1 MTPAPPV
8 PAPQPNVPG
17 RKPDGPLRKG
27 WTTGACA
34 TAATAAAY
42 RALLTGEF
50 PDPVTIT
57 LPKGEEPRFALK
69 RMELGEGEATASVI
83 KDAGD
88 DPDVTHG
95 AEIVVTVALRE
106 RGGESDHKNN
116 KDITFR
122 AGPGVGT
129 VTRPGLALDVGE
141 PAINLGP
148 RKMMTSAIEG
158 LARTL
163 GNETGGA
170 GGPISITVSIPG
182 GEALAEKTL
191 NRRLGIE
198 GGLSILGTTGVVI
211 PYSCSSWIHSI
222 YRGID
227 VARASGLTHIAAATG
242 RTSED
247 AARKMLGLEETALI
261 DMGDFAGGLL
271 KYLRKNPVERLTLA
285 GGIGKMTKLAQGAMD
300 LHSSKSRV
308 DRKALAAML
317 ASLGADAETAAKAE
331 GANTAAEVIETAQSL
346 GLPLGDLIAQQAR
359 EAALATLAG
368 GTEVEVMIVDAQGKP
383 VGHAG

>member
-1 MTPAPPV
+1 MTTAPPV
-8 PAPQPNVPG
+8 PEPQPNVPG

-163 GNETGGA
+163 GNETGGP
-170 GGPISITVSIPG
+170 GGPIFITISIPG

-222 YRGID
+222 HRGVD

-317 ASLGADAETAAKAE
+317 VSLGADAETAAKAE

-368 GTEVEVMIVDAQGKP
+368 GTAVEVMIVDAQGKP
-383 VGHAG
+383 VGPAG

>member
-1 MTPAPPV
+1 M
-8 PAPQPNVPG
+8 
-17 RKPDGPLRKG
+17 
-27 WTTGACA
+27 
-34 TAATAAAY
+34 
-42 RALLTGEF
+42 
-50 PDPVTIT
+50 
-57 LPKGEEPRFALK
+57 
-69 RMELGEGEATASVI
+69 ASV
-83 KDAGD
+83 
-88 DPDVTHG
+88 
-95 AEIVVTVALRE
+95 
-106 RGGESDHKNN
+106 
-116 KDITFR
+116 
-122 AGPGVGT
+122 
-129 VTRPGLALDVGE
+129 
-141 PAINLGP
+141 
-148 RKMMTSAIEG
+148 IEG

-163 GNETGGA
+163 GNETGGP
-170 GGPISITVSIPG
+170 GGPISITISIPG

-222 YRGID
+222 HRGVD

-247 AARKMLGLEETALI
+247 AVGKMLGLPETALI

-271 KYLRKNPVERLTLA
+271 KYLRRNPVERLTLA

-308 DRKALAAML
+308 DRKALAGML
-317 ASLGADAETAAKAE
+317 ASLGADAETSAAAE
-331 GANTAAEVIETAQSL
+331 NANTAAEVIETAQSI

-359 EAALATLAG
+359 EAALATLSG
-368 GTEVEVMIVDAQGKP
+368 GTKVEVVIVDAQGKK